1 MTEKD
6 QAIEK
11 LLATLQD
18 GVNTLTNS
26 ETYQKYLKT
35 MAHFPSYS
43 ARNCLLIFTQ
53 CPHATLVAGYKT
65 WKRVFHR
72 QVREGEKGIRILA
85 PYTYKVSKTIGC
97 NQIEERRTG
106 YRSICVF
113 DISQTDGADLPALP
127 KAEPLCGGCT
137 LLKES
142 IPILEK
148 LTGFTIVP
156 APLKEGQMGECWFGD
171 HRIYYNEN
179 LEEKHIFK
187 TLLHESTHALLHDF
201 SNRSKLTSFD
211 RTLEMQADLREIE
224 AESVSFVVCQA
235 LGIDTSSYSF
245 NYIASYKQNHEFLQE
260 SLQRIARTSQLLL
273 QALKPE
279 LFALSSYP
287 SKTQLQNTL

>member
-1 MTEKD
+1 
-6 QAIEK
+6 
-11 LLATLQD
+11 
-18 GVNTLTNS
+18 
-26 ETYQKYLKT
+26 
-35 MAHFPSYS
+35 
-43 ARNCLLIFTQ
+43 
-53 CPHATLVAGYKT
+53 
-65 WKRVFHR
+65 
-72 QVREGEKGIRILA
+72 
-85 PYTYKVSKTIGC
+85 
-97 NQIEERRTG
+97 
-106 YRSICVF
+106 
-113 DISQTDGADLPALP
+113 
-127 KAEPLCGGCT
+127 
-137 LLKES
+137 
-142 IPILEK
+142 
-148 LTGFTIVP
+148 
-156 APLKEGQMGECWFGD
+156 MGECWFGD